1 MTVQDLIDEL
11 NLLPKPMKGLD
22 IIFSINTEP
31 GIYNIVRIIDNAK
44 HFGDPVVEIE
54 ITESRN

>member
-11 NLLPKPMKGLD
+11 SLLPCPLKRLD
-22 IIFSINTEP
+22 VIFSINTEP
-31 GIYNIVRIIDNAK
+31 GVYNIKRIIDNAK